1 MGGRHVFMGYLNDPA
16 NTAAAIDADGF
27 ICTGDVGQV
36 DKFGLIFITGRLKV
50 TRKTIEK
57 LVLHYATT
65 TFYLFFFKE
74 ILITAGGENVAP
86 VLIENNIKA
95 ELPVISQA
103 VVVGDRRKFLSVLLT
118 LKVNSLSC
126 VMDGTDAT
134 LCRFC

>member
-1 MGGRHVFMGYLNDPA
+1 
-16 NTAAAIDADGF
+16 
-27 ICTGDVGQV
+27 
-36 DKFGLIFITGRLKV
+36 
-50 TRKTIEK
+50 
-57 LVLHYATT
+57 
-65 TFYLFFFKE
+65 
-74 ILITAGGENVAP
+74 VAP

-95 ELPVISQA
+95 ELSVISQA